1 MIMVAKGAE
10 LDRILKQEIVRRTD
24 LLSKELTE
32 APKRIR
38 TFPFL
43 RKDVAF
49 AFIKLGDTILKV
61 EKKVIKHA

>member
-1 MIMVAKGAE
+1 MVAKGAE

-24 LLSKELTE
+24 LLSKELAG
-32 APKRIR
+32 APKRVMA
-38 TFPFL
+38 FPFL